1 MLQSLYIKNFVLISE
16 LSLDFHNGFQ
26 AFIGETGAGK
36 SILMD
41 AISLVCG
48 ERASSDVV
56 RRGTE
61 KAIVEAVFSISDAA
75 ICNHLEEFGIDV
87 EEGTLILTRE
97 VTVDGRSV
105 SRVNH
110 RTVNLSLLKEIG
122 ELLVDQHTQ
131 FDTVSMKIK
140 GGYLE
145 LLDRYCN
152 HEDLLERYKGD
163 LSGYKVS
170 KKALESFEN
179 ERLDEHE
186 LEMLEFA
193 INELEEANIKENE
206 LEDIED
212 SLKRM
217 SQSEHIKEKGSEALT
232 LLEGNGGV
240 LENLYSAAQAI
251 SAIHLDEV
259 EKFEEELK
267 EHYYVLGDLKDKI
280 SSFVENSFLDEE
292 EYRALQERG
301 FLLRRLIRK
310 YGGSYAALQEELREM
325 KTSLEHASDHE
336 EYERKLTFECEKCKK
351 LALESASKLSESR
364 KKMAKS
370 MQKELVNQLKDLS
383 LTSATFEISFDT
395 VDLGN
400 DGIDEV
406 SFLVSMNKGEPLR
419 PLMKCASGGE
429 LSRFMLGLKVVLAKR
444 EKTPVMIFDE
454 IDSGIS
460 GATAYSVGEK
470 MLALS
475 KYTQVFSVTHLAQ
488 VAAAAD
494 YVYFISKSEDSN
506 GTHSKVT
513 ELDATAKVEKLAL
526 ISSGNVSDSSI
537 QTAKEM
543 ITKARGE

>member
-56 RRGTE
+56 RRGTD
-61 KAIVEAVFSISDAA
+61 KAIVEAVFSISDSN
-75 ICNHLEEFGIDV
+75 ICKHLEVFGIEV

-97 VTVDGRSV
+97 VTSDGRSV

-140 GGYLE
+140 GGYLD

-152 HEDLLERYKGD
+152 HDDLIERYKCD
-163 LSGYKVS
+163 LGEYKS
-170 KKALESFEN
+170 AKKALESFEN

-206 LEDIED
+206 LEDIDD

-217 SQSEHIKEKGSEALT
+217 SQSEHIKEKGSEALA
-232 LLEGNGGV
+232 LLENNGGV
-240 LENLYSAAQAI
+240 LENLYSAAQAL

-267 EHYYVLGDLKDKI
+267 EHYYVLEDLKDKI
-280 SSFVENSFLDEE
+280 SSFVESSFLDEE
-292 EYRALQERG
+292 EYRTLQERG
-301 FLLRRLIRK
+301 FLIRRLIRK
-310 YGGSYAALQEELREM
+310 YGGSYSSLKDELEEM
-325 KTSLEHASDHE
+325 KVRLEHASDHE
-336 EYERKLTFECEKCKK
+336 EYERKLILECEKCKK
-351 LALESASKLSESR
+351 VAFESATKLSESR
-364 KKMAKS
+364 KKMAKA
-370 MQKELVNQLKDLS
+370 MQKELVDQLKDLS
-383 LTSATFEISFDT
+383 LASATFEITFDS
-395 VDLGN
+395 VELGS
-400 DGIDEV
+400 DGIDDV

-494 YVYFISKSEDSN
+494 YVYFISKSEDKN

-513 ELDATAKVEKLAL
+513 ELDDTSKLEKLAL